1 MRVIGNAL
9 KAFSIMIKR
18 RIRKMF
24 KFVKKAKK
32 VSIIKQLINE
42 PEKFILTAFV
52 DKSDELVIHIKRKE
66 ENEG

>member
-52 DKSDELVIHIKRKE
+52 DKSDELVIRIKRKE

>member
-1 MRVIGNAL
+1 
-9 KAFSIMIKR
+9 
-18 RIRKMF
+18 MF

-52 DKSDELVIHIKRKE
+52 DKDDELVIRIKRKE
-66 ENEG
+66 VKEG